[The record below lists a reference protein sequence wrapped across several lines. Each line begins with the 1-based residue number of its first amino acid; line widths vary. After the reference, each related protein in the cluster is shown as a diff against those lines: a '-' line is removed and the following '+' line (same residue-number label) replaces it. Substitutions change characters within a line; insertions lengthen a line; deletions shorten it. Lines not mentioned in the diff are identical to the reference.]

1 MKGGDYMKVTSK
13 DLVEIGKLSK
23 EIKLNWQES
32 EAKKKLA
39 YDLLSDLNSKLS
51 DLCGEVMEMEDVLAI

>member
-13 DLVEIGKLSK
+13 DLIEIGKLSK
-23 EIKLNWQES
+23 EIKLNWHES